1 MRRPYPSARTRLSH
15 HMQDTAKAKK
25 GFMGFGGGSD
35 PAPVQPSA
43 PSSDNVL
50 MPSRPSSGG
59 GTGLSLGSL
68 ADPNDYI
75 AAHFDKKVNEESAR
89 QSLPVDSWRWQKR
102 FFIFSGKDGSR
113 TSALEYPDF
122 SNRRCCLCC
131 VFWLQGAQ
139 WVQLVC
145 LRPPLDPPVSS
156 ASTSVLC
163 CRAVHVPVQTR

>member
-1 MRRPYPSARTRLSH
+1 
-15 HMQDTAKAKK
+15 MQDTAKAKK

-122 SNRRCCLCC
+122 PLGD
-131 VFWLQGAQ
+131 V
-139 WVQLVC
+139 VC
-145 LRPPLDPPVSS
+145 AACFGCKVPNGSS
-156 ASTSVLC
+156 LFAF
-163 CRAVHVPVQTR
+163 AHH